1 MKNLKILASLLAI
14 MLFISCNSDDD
25 KNAQPTL
32 KGEWKLIEVNGTI
45 AGINDEFEPGV
56 ITWNFNP
63 QTETFAVVNNN
74 TDESKQDVFDTGTY
88 SYDIVPATA
97 TNSTCGQTIELDD
110 VDYGCFIITNTTL
123 QINQGEADGI
133 ILKLIR

>member
-1 MKNLKILASLLAI
+1 MKNLKILASLFAI
-14 MLFISCNSDDD
+14 MLFIGCNSDDD
-25 KNAQPTL
+25 KNAQATL

-45 AGINDEFEPGV
+45 AGINDEFESGL

-88 SYDIVPATA
+88 SYNIVPATT
-97 TNSTCGQTIELDD
+97 TNSVCGQTIELDN
-110 VDYGCFIITNTTL
+110 VNYGCFTLTSTTL
-123 QINQGEADGI
+123 QINQGEADGT
-133 ILKLIR
+133 ILKFIR

>member
-1 MKNLKILASLLAI
+1 MRNLKILAILSAV
-14 MLFISCNSDDD
+14 MLFLGCNSDDD
-25 KNAQPTL
+25 QNTQVTL
-32 KGEWKLIEVNGTI
+32 QGQWKLIEVSGTI

-88 SYDIVPATA
+88 SYDIVPATT
-97 TNSTCGQTIELDD
+97 TNSVCGQTIELDD
-110 VDYGCFIITNTTL
+110 VNYGCFTTTSTTL

-133 ILKLIR
+133 ILKFIR